1 MAKDIVELVEEYAGE
16 DRTRWS
22 KLASTI
28 DSRRLELQL
37 LKEILLELRKLNQRQ
52 ADLARTGA

>member
-1 MAKDIVELVEEYAGE
+1 MTKDVIELVEEYAGE
-16 DRTRWS
+16 DQTRWS

-28 DSRRLELQL
+28 NSRRLELLL

-52 ADLARTGA
+52 ASLA